1 MDVSEK
7 DVGELGPLSG
17 GDPWLLEEPRG
28 NQCVAASANTATY
41 DDRSLELPEPQL
53 PCPSASSDRTADANT
68 KPPYS
73 YVALIDM
80 TLKEAP
86 GGRMTLS
93 DIYKAIMAR
102 FPYFKTDQRG
112 WKNSI
117 RHNLS
122 LNECFV
128 KVPREDAS
136 DGKGNFWCL
145 HPAYQDM
152 FKDGNYHRRRRMSRK
167 PRDCDPPNFAPAN
180 TSPMAVM
187 PTAISAQ
194 SDVYLG
200 HYQRRTSWVAHPPP
214 FYQPQ
219 VLLEPQL
226 SRAVLPQGM
235 VERHDQGRYRQFE
248 AAQPHGNVGRYRPY

>member
-1 MDVSEK
+1 
-7 DVGELGPLSG
+7 
-17 GDPWLLEEPRG
+17 
-28 NQCVAASANTATY
+28 
-41 DDRSLELPEPQL
+41 
-53 PCPSASSDRTADANT
+53 
-68 KPPYS
+68 
-73 YVALIDM
+73 M

-167 PRDCDPPNFAPAN
+167 PRDYDPPNFAPAN
-180 TSPMAVM
+180 ASPMAVV
-187 PTAISAQ
+187 PAQ

-226 SRAVLPQGM
+226 SRAALTQGM